1 MGFIRRAIDTV
12 ILDAAF
18 NGPNYHTSG
27 SHYSS
32 PCTGPYDAVY
42 NSCGHH
48 MIAGVP
54 LYSDRRLARM
64 ERREFRRDM
73 RDARRVMREA
83 RRGLVVD
90 HFFGPDPTQQ
100 QRETHYQQQ
109 PPQQQRAN
117 FNNSSNTQ
125 YQQPPQYSAPSYP
138 PPPQQMR
145 DMPDRSRDMVIP
157 RPARSD
163 RFSDAGFEA
172 PPPPYM
178 ASDSK
183 KSRPFEARN

>member
-1 MGFIRRAIDTV
+1 MGFIRRAIETAM
-12 ILDAAF
+12 LDASL

-27 SHYSS
+27 SRYNG
-32 PCTGPYDAVY
+32 PFAGPYDAGY
-42 NSCGHH
+42 NSRGHQ

-73 RDARRVMREA
+73 RDARRDMRDA
-83 RRGLVVD
+83 RRGLVID
-90 HFFGPDPTQQ
+90 HLFGPDPMQQ
-100 QRETHYQQQ
+100 QREMRDQQQ

-117 FNNSSNTQ
+117 FDNSSNTQ
-125 YQQPPQYSAPSYP
+125 YQQHPQYSAPSYP
-138 PPPQQMR
+138 PPQQQMR
-145 DMPDRSRDMVIP
+145 DMPDRSRDMAIP

-172 PPPPYM
+172 PPPYM
-178 ASDSK
+178 ANDSK
-183 KSRPFEARN
+183 KSRPVEAGN